1 MKLSANDTARVL
13 AMITNATEIQR
24 IADAVGFDPTQPG
37 LAQECLEETQA
48 TFCLPPA
55 IPQQA
60 RPTAQLYVAL
70 GVFIHTKYSEEGL
83 PIPDEIYDWYAENT
97 ANTNLIEYL
106 EAEDDGEIDPRW
118 DEAACLQQQLA

>member
-1 MKLSANDTARVL
+1 MKISANDTASVL
-13 AMITNATEIQR
+13 ATITNATEIQR

-37 LAQECLEETQA
+37 LAQECLADTQA
-48 TFCLPPA
+48 AFYLPPA

-60 RPTAQLYVAL
+60 RPTAQIYVAL
-70 GVFIHTKYSEEGL
+70 GLFVYSKYMDEGL
-83 PIPDEIYDWYAENT
+83 EPTREIYDWYCENT

-118 DEAACLQQQLA
+118 DEAACLQQQPA